1 MIFNSNKFIPEVYN
15 RERDMQVFTKLIDI
29 LLTSCKY
36 DIDSL
41 YKLYDSL
48 LCPEQFLPYLAGTI
62 NYKYDNANTVSSN
75 RQIIGIFMLMM
86 KYKGS
91 EKGIKM
97 ATALSLTTLD
107 TAIKNL
113 ETADVSTDYI
123 TALQNLDIHYN
134 YETATIIIDYPNIYT
149 QVRYLID
156 YVRPVGMYIKLRSVV
171 KSPIS
176 SVMAI
181 LAQVQTA
188 VHEYT
193 EQQSYVNKAKV
204 NSSYP
209 ADGNFNDMLEFLWE
223 QTEENFHVL
232 NLNEG

>member
-1 MIFNSNKFIPEVYN
+1 MVFNSNKFIPEVYN

-36 DIDSL
+36 DIDGL
-41 YKLYDSL
+41 YRLYDSL

-209 ADGNFNDMLEFLWE
+209 TDGNFNDMLEFLWE

>member
-1 MIFNSNKFIPEVYN
+1 MVFNSNKFIPEVYN

-41 YKLYDSL
+41 YRLYDSL
-48 LCPEQFLPYLAGTI
+48 LCPEQFLPYLASTI

-209 ADGNFNDMLEFLWE
+209 TDSNFNDMLEFLWE
-223 QTEENFHVL
+223 QTEENFHIL

>member
-1 MIFNSNKFIPEVYN
+1 
-15 RERDMQVFTKLIDI
+15 MQVFTKLIDI

-36 DIDSL
+36 DIDGL
-41 YKLYDSL
+41 YRLYDSL

-123 TALQNLDIHYN
+123 MALQNLDIHYN

-156 YVRPVGMYIKLRSVV
+156 YVRPVGMYIKLRSVI

-209 ADGNFNDMLEFLWE
+209 TDGNFNDMLEFLWE